1 MTADPRQ
8 KRSLWWLSLGAA
20 GGLAL
25 AAFGLLERDG
35 AALFG
40 GGDALPR
47 GAVARVNGAL
57 IRAEDYQRLLSGVE
71 NDTRQVADAAL
82 QRRVLDRMIDEE
94 LLVQRALDLGLAR
107 VDRRVRA
114 NLVSSLI
121 ASVTA
126 EAETEEPDAD
136 ELSEFYEAERGFF
149 TQPGRLHVRQA
160 FFRVRNTAEDAGA
173 RERAES
179 AVRRLRAGEPLE
191 VVRAELADAEVSP
204 IPDGLL
210 PAQKLLEYVGPTA
223 LRASMDLEDGAL
235 SDPVRSGTGY
245 HVLLRVASEPA
256 RLPELDAI
264 TDLVR
269 AEWTRR
275 AGDRALREYLDEL
288 REDARIVE

>member
-1 MTADPRQ
+1 MNPDPGQ

-25 AAFGLLERDG
+25 AAFGLLEP
-35 AALFG
+35 G
-40 GGDALPR
+40 GGNGALPA
-47 GAVARVNGAL
+47 GAVASVNGAP
-57 IRAEDYQRLLSGVE
+57 IRGEDYQRLLSGVE
-71 NDTRQVADAAL
+71 NDTRQAADAAL

-126 EAETEEPDAD
+126 EAETEEPDAG
-136 ELSEFYEAERGFF
+136 ELSEFYEAESGFF

-160 FFRVRNTAEDAGA
+160 FFRVRDAEDDAAA
-173 RERAES
+173 RERAEA
-179 AVRRLRAGEPLE
+179 AVVRLRAGEALE
-191 VVRAELADAEVSP
+191 VVSAELADPQISP
-204 IPDGLL
+204 VPDGML

-223 LRASMDLEDGAL
+223 LRVALELEDGAF
-235 SDPVRSGTGY
+235 SDPVRSGSGY

-256 RLPELDAI
+256 VLPELETI
-264 TDLVR
+264 RDLVR

-275 AGDRALREYLDEL
+275 AGDRALRDYLDEL
-288 REDARIVE
+288 RDDARIVE

>member
-1 MTADPRQ
+1 MSADPRQ

-25 AAFGLLERDG
+25 AAFGLLER
-35 AALFG
+35 G
-40 GGDALPR
+40 GGSGALPDH
-47 GAVARVNGAL
+47 AVARVNGAL
-57 IRAEDYQRLLSGVE
+57 IRGEDYQRLLAGVE
-71 NDTRQVADAAL
+71 NDTRQTADAAL

-126 EAETEEPDAD
+126 EAEIEEPDAG
-136 ELSEFYEAERGFF
+136 ELREFYEAERDFF

-160 FFRVRNTAEDAGA
+160 FFRVRNAEEDAPA
-173 RERAES
+173 RERAET

-191 VVRAELADAEVSP
+191 TVRAELADAEISP

-223 LRASMDLEDGAL
+223 LRTALDLVDGAL
-235 SDPVRSGTGY
+235 SEPVRSGTGY

-256 RLPELDAI
+256 ALPELDTIA
-264 TDLVR
+264 DLVR